1 LPSPAILQKEREHKM
16 KDRSRS
22 IAIAGTALVALIA
35 AASAAE
41 AAAADCPNGGVVRFG
56 VEPYDTAPKLVPIY
70 EHVGKLIGEKLGCE
84 VKVFVTTS
92 YNAEI
97 EAMRSDKLEAGEFG
111 PLGYVLAHQVAKA
124 EAVATFADAQGK
136 PDSYWASLVTWPGSG
151 IKQVSD
157 IRGHSF
163 AFSDPASTS
172 GHLFPAYGLRKA
184 GLDPDKDI
192 RAIYAGSHT
201 SSFEALYNHKV
212 DAGEL
217 NSEQLE
223 SAKQRGHYKDG
234 DLVFLW
240 KSGAIPIDPITV
252 RGDLPAGF
260 KKRLVEV
267 LQNLDLS
274 ALPEADRKIMGVHGM
289 RTVPQTDASFDAIR
303 DLVKTLH
310 IDLNKLS

>member
-1 LPSPAILQKEREHKM
+1 MKAKYGRGIAVAAILCW
-16 KDRSRS
+16 
-22 IAIAGTALVALIA
+22 LA
-35 AASAAE
+35 APPAAH
-41 AAAADCPNGGVVRFG
+41 AAAAGDCPNGGVVRMG
-56 VEPYDTAPKLVPIY
+56 VEPYDTAARLVPIY
-70 EHVGKLIGEKLGCE
+70 QQVGKLIGEKLGCE
-84 VKVFVTTS
+84 VKVYVATN

-97 EAMRSDKLEAGEFG
+97 EAMRNGKLEIGEFG
-111 PLGYVLAHQVAKA
+111 PLGYVLAHQIAGA
-124 EAVATFADAQGK
+124 EAVAAFGTKDGK
-136 PDSYWASLVTWPGSG
+136 PDTYWASVVTYPASG
-151 IKQVSD
+151 IKTVAE

-184 GLDPDKDI
+184 GIDPDKDI
-192 RAIYAGSHT
+192 RALYAGSHT

-240 KSGAIPIDPITV
+240 KSDAIPTDPFAV
-252 RGDLPAGF
+252 RGDLPPAF
-260 KKRLVEV
+260 KAKVIAV

-274 ALPEADRKIMGVHGM
+274 SLPAADRKIMVGEGIT
-289 RTVPQTDASFDAIR
+289 RLVPQNDAAYDGIR
-303 DLVKTLH
+303 DLVKTLN
-310 IDLNKLS
+310 IDLSKLSS

>member
-1 LPSPAILQKEREHKM
+1 MQIRFLS
-16 KDRSRS
+16 
-22 IAIAGTALVALIA
+22 ALVSGAALIA
-35 AASAAE
+35 LLGAATSVQAAG
-41 AAAADCPNGGVVRFG
+41 AADCPNGGVVRFG

-70 EHVGKLIGEKLGCE
+70 EHIGKLIGEKLGCE
-84 VKVFVTTS
+84 VKVYVATS

-97 EAMRSDKLEAGEFG
+97 EAMRNGKLEAGEFG

-124 EAVATFADAQGK
+124 EAVATFANAENK
-136 PDSYWASLVTWPGSG
+136 PDTYWASLVTWPGSG
-151 IKQVSD
+151 IKTVAD

-172 GHLFPAYGLRKA
+172 GHLFPAYGLSKA
-184 GLDPDKDI
+184 GVDPDKDI

-240 KSGAIPIDPITV
+240 KSNPIPIDPITV
-252 RGDLPAGF
+252 RGDLPPAF
-260 KKRLVEV
+260 KKRLIAV

-274 ALPEADRKIMGVHGM
+274 ALPASDRKIMGVHGM
-289 RTVPQTDASFDAIR
+289 RTVPQTDASFNGIR

>member
-1 LPSPAILQKEREHKM
+1 MRG
-16 KDRSRS
+16 
-22 IAIAGTALVALIA
+22 IAQALIGA
-35 AASAAE
+35 AAMAVGVGVSGAAR
-41 AAAADCPNGGVVRFG
+41 AANAADCPNDGVVRFG
-56 VEPYDTAPKLVPIY
+56 VEPFDTAPRLTPIY
-70 EHVGKLIGEKLGCE
+70 EHIGKLLGEKIGCE
-84 VKVFVTTS
+84 VRVYVSTT

-97 EAMRSDKLEAGEFG
+97 EAMRNGKLEIGEFG

-124 EAVATFADAQGK
+124 EAVAAFSGKDGK
-136 PDSYWASLVTWPGSG
+136 PTFYWASLVTYPQSG
-151 IKQVSD
+151 IKTAAE

-172 GHLFPAYGLRKA
+172 GHLFTAYGLRKA
-184 GLDPDKDI
+184 GIDPEKDI

-240 KSGAIPIDPITV
+240 KSDPIPTDPITV
-252 RGDLPAGF
+252 RGDLPEAF
-260 KKRLVEV
+260 KKRVTEA
-267 LQNLDLS
+267 LQTLDLS
-274 ALPEADRKIMGVHGM
+274 GLSEPDRKVMGLGGM
-289 RTVPQTDASFDAIR
+289 RFVPQTDGAYDGIR
-303 DLVKTLH
+303 DLVKTLN
-310 IDLNKLS
+310 IDLSKLS